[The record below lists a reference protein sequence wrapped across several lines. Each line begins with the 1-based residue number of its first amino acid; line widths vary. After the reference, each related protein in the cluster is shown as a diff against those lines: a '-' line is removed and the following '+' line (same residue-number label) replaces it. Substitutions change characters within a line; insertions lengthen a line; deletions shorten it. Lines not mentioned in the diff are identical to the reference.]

1 MDRTGRRCVV
11 GGGLTGVCDWR
22 WMVGRA
28 GGSLPSSNSIAS
40 RGFFLFFCFF
50 VRKWVD
56 ARW

>member
-40 RGFFLFFCFF
+40 RGFFVFLFFCAE
-50 VRKWVD
+50 VG
-56 ARW
+56 